1 MLLSQTIF
9 YPGKPNLPLGLR
21 GKAGG
26 GASVTEAHVARVR
39 TNDKEVSVAGAER
52 SWTLLAIVRIL
63 YCVLVVLDTTGE

>member
-1 MLLSQTIF
+1 MKLLGKSI
-9 YPGKPNLPLGLR
+9 PGRRNSRCR
-21 GKAGG
+21 G
-26 GASVTEAHVARVR
+26 SVIEAHVARVR